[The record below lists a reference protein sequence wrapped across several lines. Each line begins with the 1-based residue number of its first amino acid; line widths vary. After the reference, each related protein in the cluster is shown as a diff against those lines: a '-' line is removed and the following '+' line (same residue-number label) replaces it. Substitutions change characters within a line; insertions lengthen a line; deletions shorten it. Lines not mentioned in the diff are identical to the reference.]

1 MARSRPLSAFPR
13 VPDLDRS
20 RHGAHLR
27 LPQGPTRTGPLGE
40 APLSPDLTVS
50 NRPKRGDWLALAGPL
65 APADRADGLPVAP
78 LYGPGDAVAAGGELR
93 PLAWEIRAPVAHPDP
108 ATANALIL
116 QALEGGA
123 ESVLLRVAPQG
134 PDGCILRAP
143 ADLGQTLDG
152 VVLEAATVS
161 LDAGFSGSRAAEWL
175 GALAK
180 GSPAARLDFHM
191 DPLGD
196 FARTGSSP
204 GPVEAHLAQAAQ
216 TAARLAVTYPKAGL
230 VLADGRVA
238 HEAGGSPAQELGVT
252 AAAALAYLRALTA
265 AGMSTPAALGGIVLG
280 LAADR
285 DVLVSIA
292 KLRAARAIWAKIAA
306 ACGAPE
312 VPARI
317 EARSSGRMLTR
328 AEPFANLD
336 RLTAAG
342 FAAAVGGADAVVLAP
357 FTEALG
363 RPDARAHRL
372 SRNIGL
378 ILKHEAGLE
387 GAEDPAAGAWALEA
401 LTDRLARDGWAAM
414 QAIEATGGLLATL
427 TSGSIAAEIAA
438 VRAARAQAL
447 SEGRA
452 TIVGVPAFAD
462 PGAAVLEVEPHA
474 PPPAEDPSLR
484 LPGPD
489 SACSRLTPWRLA
501 EAFEAAA

>member
-1 MARSRPLSAFPR
+1 VFEPIYGPLD
-13 VPDLDRS
+13 VPAATL
-20 RHGAHLR
+20 
-27 LPQGPTRTGPLGE
+27 PTR
-40 APLSPDLTVS
+40 ALTWDV
-50 NRPKRGDWLALAGPL
+50 
-65 APADRADGLPVAP
+65 
-78 LYGPGDAVAAGGELR
+78 
-93 PLAWEIRAPVAHPDP
+93 RAPVAHPDP
-108 ATANALIL
+108 ATANALAL
-116 QALEGGA
+116 EALEGGA

-143 ADLGQTLDG
+143 ADLGRTLDG
-152 VVLEAATVS
+152 VVLEAAAVA
-161 LDAGFSGSRAAEWL
+161 LDAGFAGPRAADQL
-175 GALAK
+175 AALAK
-180 GSPAARLDFHM
+180 GSPAARLEFHM
-191 DPLGD
+191 DPLGA
-196 FARTGSSP
+196 FARAGSSP
-204 GPVEAHLAQAAQ
+204 GPLEAHLALAAR
-216 TAARLAVTYPKAGL
+216 TAARLAPAYPEAGL
-230 VLADGRVA
+230 VLADGRLA
-238 HEAGGSPAQELGVT
+238 HEAGGSPAQELGVM
-252 AAAALAYLRALTA
+252 AAAALAYLKALTA

-280 LAADR
+280 LAADQ
-285 DVLVSIA
+285 DVLAAIA
-292 KLRAARAIWAKIAA
+292 KLRAARLIWARIAA
-306 ACGAPE
+306 ACGAPDI
-312 VPARI
+312 PARI

-452 TIVGVPAFAD
+452 TIVGAAAFAG
-462 PGAAVLEVEPHA
+462 PAAAALEVEPHG
-474 PPPAEDPSLR
+474 PPPAKDASLC

-489 SACSRLTPWRLA
+489 SACPPLTPWRLA